1 MNLNLKMLKLVR
13 GGGLLGLNPM
23 CRRYAGGFTLPEVV
37 ISVAIS
43 SIAIGGI
50 IYGYIISAKRA
61 EWSGYSLA
69 AHTAAIQVIE
79 RTRGAKWDPTR
90 DPVVD
95 NLTTNQFPMER
106 VLMDIPVT
114 GTNAVYATNY
124 ITFSTIS
131 TSPHIKMI
139 RVDCVWPFMNGRSY
153 TNTVVSYRSPGV

>member
-1 MNLNLKMLKLVR
+1 MNLSNILSNKRFSRKVGQL
-13 GGGLLGLNPM
+13 
-23 CRRYAGGFTLPEVV
+23 RRWGFTLPEVV

-50 IYGYIISAKRA
+50 IYGYVVSAKRA

-69 AHTAAIQVIE
+69 AHTAAVQMAE
-79 RTRGAKWDPTR
+79 RSRAAKWDPTR

-95 NLTTNQFPMER
+95 MLTSAQFPEEK

-114 GTNAVYATNY
+114 GTNAVYAVVKTT
-124 ITFSTIS
+124 ISVIS

-139 RVDCVWPFMNGRSY
+139 RVDCVWPFMNGRNY
-153 TNTVVSYRSPGV
+153 TNTVVTYRSPGV

>member
-1 MNLNLKMLKLVR
+1 MNLCNILSNKRFYRKVEQL
-13 GGGLLGLNPM
+13 
-23 CRRYAGGFTLPEVV
+23 RRWGFTLPEVV

-50 IYGYIISAKRA
+50 IYGYVVSAKRA

-69 AHTAAIQVIE
+69 AHTAAVQMAE
-79 RTRGAKWDPTR
+79 RSRAAKWDPTR

-95 NLTTNQFPMER
+95 MLTSAQFPEEK

-114 GTNAVYATNY
+114 GTNAVYAVVKTT
-124 ITFSTIS
+124 ISVIS

-139 RVDCVWPFMNGRSY
+139 RVDCVWPFMNGRNY
-153 TNTVVSYRSPGV
+153 TNTVVTYRSPGV